1 MFQIFTER
9 FSSSNSMSSGDVNES
24 ILTLK
29 IVAKFLSLI
38 ESLPYQYR
46 EDPHTDKL
54 MQACSKY
61 RQKVGG
67 QNDYNLNFFAALL
80 SQCCAGWVRMTINY

>member
-1 MFQIFTER
+1 MAFRVQQMTGLYLRTLASISVEKISDH
-9 FSSSNSMSSGDVNES
+9 FSSSNSMSSGDLNES

-29 IVAKFLSLI
+29 ILAKFLALV

-61 RQKVGG
+61 RQKVSCI
-67 QNDYNLNFFAALL
+67 FH
-80 SQCCAGWVRMTINY
+80 